1 MGASIG
7 EDSSDLDA
15 ESFILLDLTLSGRL
29 KEAMLSSGLQYW
41 TCHLKLGKSFPSMGL
56 IEFES
61 KDLI

>member
-29 KEAMLSSGLQYW
+29 KEDSGLQYW
-41 TCHLKLGKSFPSMGL
+41 TCHLKLGKSIPSMGL